1 MQRLR
6 LYLMRVLKL
15 IQNFKQTNRMSD
27 FNFITDLDSLDGR
40 AIFANRILKLIYEK
54 NNGDLS
60 KSIQEAKPY
69 FYDLDEY
76 VRNIYELIDAQI
88 PLYAYYHL
96 ITLEADNWCFED
108 DEYKDAIE
116 RTKKACEL
124 YYK

>member
-1 MQRLR
+1 
-6 LYLMRVLKL
+6 
-15 IQNFKQTNRMSD
+15 MSD